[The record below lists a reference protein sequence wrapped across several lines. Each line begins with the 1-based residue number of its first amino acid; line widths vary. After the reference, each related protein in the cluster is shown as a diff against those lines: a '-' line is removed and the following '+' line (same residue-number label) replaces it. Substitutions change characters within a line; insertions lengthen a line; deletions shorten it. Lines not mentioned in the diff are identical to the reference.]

1 VLDVRLPDAARLL
14 ADEPFDVIVHLAAQ
28 MDVRKS
34 VADPCFDAA
43 VNVLGTVS
51 LLDALRSSAR
61 ARATRFVFASTGGA
75 VYGDYGTPPNVETA
89 LKEPESPY
97 AISKLAAEY
106 YLSCYARLHGMDTA
120 AVRYAN
126 VYGPRQNAH
135 GEAGVVAIFCG
146 RILEGLPLRVFGDG
160 MQTRDYV
167 YVGDVAEATFR
178 AATMPLPRP
187 RRVDDRAFNVGTGAE
202 TSVVEVAER
211 LRAVSGVDA
220 PIEFAP
226 KRPGEQE
233 RSSVVI
239 DKARTVLDWRPQ
251 RSLDEGLAATY
262 AWFSSRAATTATSRS

>member
-1 VLDVRLPDAARLL
+1 
-14 ADEPFDVIVHLAAQ
+14 
-28 MDVRKS
+28 M
-34 VADPCFDAA
+34 
-43 VNVLGTVS
+43 
-51 LLDALRSSAR
+51 
-61 ARATRFVFASTGGA
+61 
-75 VYGDYGTPPNVETA
+75 
-89 LKEPESPY
+89 
-97 AISKLAAEY
+97 
-106 YLSCYARLHGMDTA
+106 
-120 AVRYAN
+120 RYAN